1 MSVKLKFAS
10 LLGLSLVV
18 FVSAMWALQWLD
30 RRETAR
36 NASLLHRT
44 REQQLDHWLTATGV
58 SLRNFTN
65 EGAQVA
71 ATRVR
76 TDPTQFTLPENT
88 DGIAAAN
95 VTGYWVVRSS
105 GTVVQVEAAHGLG
118 HPPVSA
124 ANIALWT
131 ANPPT
136 HRFFSESEAGLLE
149 ICVEPIIP
157 QEGRSPW
164 GWFLVARRWDE
175 NHLKVLTN
183 LTEGRVTLD
192 LHPAATLTSATVH
205 TRLLPDWQG
214 RPLRSLQ
221 VSYPPGIEAVPPWP
235 GLPGLAVFFG
245 FGLLLL
251 SGLAL
256 SLHRWVLRPLDL
268 IGASLAQDSAAPL
281 APLLAGQD
289 EFAGTARRLEASFTQ
304 RDALRREIEER
315 RSIATALLAAEN
327 DLRRTMDERTRLG
340 RDLHDGVI
348 QALYATGMGLAG
360 IRALLPPGQ
369 SEASERLNQCR
380 ATLNEIIRD
389 VRNFITG
396 IEPEA
401 LRQQSFTQAVQALLE
416 FMQSISPST
425 TKAEID
431 EHLAS
436 QLTLNQRANALHI
449 MREAVSNALRHGAAE
464 HIQVSFTRTPEG
476 DAALD
481 ISDDGL
487 GFTPGADTTNRGRG
501 LENLAQRA
509 ADLGAVFTLR
519 SEPGQ
524 GARLRF
530 VFTLPPKS

>member
-1 MSVKLKFAS
+1 MTVKLKFAT
-10 LLGLSLVV
+10 LLGLSLLA
-18 FVSAMWALQWLD
+18 FVSAMWVLQWLD
-30 RRETAR
+30 RREAAH
-36 NASLLHRT
+36 NAAQLHST

-58 SLRNFTN
+58 SLRNFAT
-65 EGAQVA
+65 EGALVA
-71 ATRVR
+71 ATRLR
-76 TDPTQFTLPENT
+76 TDPTQFTLPEIAE
-88 DGIAAAN
+88 DIAAAN
-95 VTGYWVVRSS
+95 VTGYWVVRSN
-105 GTVVQVEAAHGLG
+105 GTVVQLDAAHGLG
-118 HPPVSA
+118 QPPVSA
-124 ANIALWT
+124 ANIALWK

-136 HRFFSESEAGLLE
+136 HRFFSESDAGLLE
-149 ICVEPIIP
+149 ICVEPIMP
-157 QEGRSPW
+157 QVDPPPW
-164 GWFLVARRWDE
+164 GWLIVARRWEE

-192 LHPAATLTSATVH
+192 LHPAATPASATVH

-221 VSYPPGIEAVPPWP
+221 VSYPPGVESVPPWP
-235 GLPGLAVFFG
+235 GLPGIAVFSG
-245 FGLLLL
+245 FGLFLL

-256 SLHRWVLRPLDL
+256 SLHRWVLRPLEL
-268 IGASLAQDSAAPL
+268 IGASLAQDRAAPL
-281 APLLAGQD
+281 APLLAGRD
-289 EFAGTARRLEASFTQ
+289 EFAGTARQLEAAFAQ
-304 RDALRREIEER
+304 RDALKQEIEER
-315 RSIATALLAAEN
+315 RRIATALLAAEN

-369 SEASERLNQCR
+369 NEASERLNQCR

-416 FMQSISPST
+416 FMQSISPSST
-425 TKAEID
+425 QAEID
-431 EHLAS
+431 EGLAA

-464 HIQVSFTRTPEG
+464 NIKVSLTRTPEG

-487 GFTPGADTTNRGRG
+487 GFTPGSDNTNRGRG
-501 LENLAQRA
+501 LENLTQRA
-509 ADLGAVFTLR
+509 ADLGAIFTLH
-519 SEPGQ
+519 SEPGR

-530 VFTLPPKS
+530 VFTLPQPS

>member
-1 MSVKLKFAS
+1 MTIKLKFAT
-10 LLGLSLVV
+10 LLGLSLLA
-18 FVSAMWALQWLD
+18 FLSAMWALQWLD
-30 RRETAR
+30 RREAAR
-36 NASLLHRT
+36 NAALLHST

-58 SLRNFTN
+58 SLRDFAK
-65 EGAQVA
+65 EGALVA
-71 ATRVR
+71 ATRVHS
-76 TDPTQFTLPENT
+76 DPTQFTLPENT
-88 DGIAAAN
+88 EGIASAN
-95 VTGYWVVRSS
+95 VTGYWVVRST

-118 HPPVSA
+118 QPPVSTV
-124 ANIALWT
+124 NIMRWT

-157 QEGRSPW
+157 QEGRPPW
-164 GWFLVARRWDE
+164 GWMLVARRWDE

-183 LTEGRVTLD
+183 LTGARVTRD
-192 LHPAATLTSATVH
+192 LHPAATPASATVH

-221 VSYPPGIEAVPPWP
+221 VSYPPGLESVPPWP

-256 SLHRWVLRPLDL
+256 SLHRWVLRPLEL
-268 IGASLAQDSAAPL
+268 IGASLARESAAPL
-281 APLLAGQD
+281 APLLAGRD
-289 EFAGTARRLEASFTQ
+289 EFAGTARRLEASFAQ
-304 RDALRREIEER
+304 RDALKMEIEER
-315 RSIATALLAAEN
+315 RRIASALLSAEN
-327 DLRRTMDERTRLG
+327 ELRRTMDERTRLG

-348 QALYATGMGLAG
+348 KALYATGMGLAG

-369 SEASERLNQCR
+369 NEASERLNQCR

-416 FMQSISPST
+416 FMQSIGPSS

-464 HIQVSFTRTPEG
+464 HIQVSLTRTPGG

-481 ISDDGL
+481 ISDDGQ
-487 GFTPGADTTNRGRG
+487 GFTPGSDPTNRGRG
-501 LENLAQRA
+501 LENLARRA
-509 ADLGAVFTLR
+509 ADLGAVFTLQ
-519 SEPGQ
+519 SEPGR

-530 VFTLPPKS
+530 VFTLPPTS